1 MQYEVIDLYK
11 YFHQPRRE
19 ARAGK
24 LTAYVHEKIRCQ
36 GLRRRRPAIL
46 VLPGGSYKFVSPYEA
61 EPVALYYFQKGFN
74 AFVLDYDVL
83 PHTYPYT
90 LEQAAMAMM
99 YIRKTAQET
108 DTLENCVAAVG
119 FSAGGHLLG
128 CISVLTDDPAIR
140 RLFGDE
146 WKKVRPDASVYGYA
160 VVYDDHE
167 GEGPVDSIDNFCNG
181 KLDRKEYQ
189 YDDKVSS
196 ACSPAFIWTTS
207 DDNSVPVSNSVRLYE
222 AYVSAGVAA
231 ELHIFREGNH
241 GLSVCGPEV
250 QRSTQHSDLLAHV
263 GKWLDLS
270 VEFLSSCGLE
280 MQIEQAEE

>member
-1 MQYEVIDLYK
+1 
-11 YFHQPRRE
+11 
-19 ARAGK
+19 
-24 LTAYVHEKIRCQ
+24 
-36 GLRRRRPAIL
+36 
-46 VLPGGSYKFVSPYEA
+46 
-61 EPVALYYFQKGFN
+61 
-74 AFVLDYDVL
+74 
-83 PHTYPYT
+83 
-90 LEQAAMAMM
+90 MM

-222 AYVSAGVAA
+222 AYVSAGVEA
-231 ELHIFREGNH
+231 ELHIFRKGNH
-241 GLSVCGPEV
+241 GLSVCSPEV
-250 QRSTQHSDLLAHV
+250 RRSTQHSDLLAHV